1 MTGWKGT
8 GAGGTARGRAQGAG
22 GPAAAG
28 TGTHEARDAG
38 HAAPQVEAPGSPR
51 AAGPEL
57 GVDAGEEGLVPPHGG
72 RLCRRLVDDPALAA
86 ERRAAAQAAGLP
98 RLLLSPRERSDLEL
112 LATGALSPL
121 EGFMTAEDYH
131 GCVDAMRLAS
141 GLPWSLPVVLS
152 VPPDQVE
159 AVRRA
164 PAVLLVDEGGRPCG
178 LMEVRDVFRRDRQRE
193 AVLVFGTTDVAH
205 PGVARLAGESDWCAG
220 GPVVVFERQP
230 TWAREWVLEPAE
242 TRRLFARRGWRLVAG
257 FQTRNPLH
265 RAHEYLQK
273 CALEMVDGLLL
284 HPLVG
289 ETKADDL
296 PRHVVLESYRVAV
309 RAYYPQERVVLAA
322 FPAAMRY
329 AGPREA
335 LFHALIRK
343 NYGCS
348 HFIVGRD
355 HAGVGSYYDPYAAH
369 RIFDRFAPEELGVIP
384 LRFEHAFYCRRC
396 GAMATVKTCPHPP
409 ADRLHLSGTRVRAM
423 LRAGELPP
431 PEFTRPEVAELLRDA
446 LAAQGA

>member
-1 MTGWKGT
+1 MGT
-8 GAGGTARGRAQGAG
+8 GGTRRELEEQAAARGRGRPGTPPGA
-22 GPAAAG
+22 
-28 TGTHEARDAG
+28 
-38 HAAPQVEAPGSPR
+38 VPGSAR
-51 AAGPEL
+51 EAG
-57 GVDAGEEGLVPPHGG
+57 DGLVPPHGG
-72 RLCRRLVDDPALAA
+72 RLCRRLVDDPAEAA
-86 ERRAAAQAAGLP
+86 ERRAEALARGLP
-98 RLLLSPRERSDLEL
+98 KLVLSARERSDLEL
-112 LATGALSPL
+112 LAIGALSPL
-121 EGFMTAEDYH
+121 DGFMTAADYE
-131 GCVDAMRLAS
+131 GCVGDLRLAS

-152 VPPDQVE
+152 VPPEQVDD
-159 AVRRA
+159 VRRA
-164 PAVLLVDEGGRPCG
+164 QAVLLVDGDGRACG
-178 LMEVRDVFRRDRQRE
+178 VMEVREVFRRDRERE
-193 AVLVFGTTDVAH
+193 AVLVFGTADPNH
-205 PGVARLAGESDWCAG
+205 PGVARLLGESDWCAG
-220 GPVVVFERQP
+220 GPVVVFERQA
-230 TWAREWVLEPAE
+230 TWARDWVLEPAE
-242 TRRLFARRGWRLVAG
+242 TRRRFAQRGWRLVAG

-296 PRHVVLESYRVAV
+296 PRPVVLESYRVAV
-309 RAYYPQERVVLAA
+309 QAYYPPERVVLAA

-335 LFHALIRK
+335 VFHALIRK

-355 HAGVGSYYDPYAAH
+355 HAGVGAYYDPYAAH
-369 RIFDRFAPEELGVIP
+369 RIFDRFDPDELGVVP

-409 ADRLHLSGTRVRAM
+409 EDRLHLSGTRVRAM

-431 PEFTRPEVAELLRDA
+431 PEFTRPEVAVLLRDA
-446 LAAQGA
+446 LAQGAGR